1 MANGASKVINN
12 KKISRSPQSNPIKK
26 QLLHKQTRMN
36 PHQTNRDRK
45 IGNNIFCINTNN
57 KYNKEHYLKFE

>member
-36 PHQTNRDRK
+36 PHQTNRGPK
-45 IGNNIFCINTNN
+45 NW
-57 KYNKEHYLKFE
+57 